1 MQLENILNELDASSY
16 TNYNSDGK
24 SLHLLNQKIIDDFEK
39 NTFSKIF
46 KVTHIEEVEIIKD
59 PYNLFNQ
66 LKLYIFYFATY
77 IVLLFMIII
86 FLYSHNLNQT
96 KIKN

>member
-1 MQLENILNELDASSY
+1 MIQTFLDKINQNIYEEILVLSNNFNENLMQLENILNELDASSY

-59 PYNLFNQ
+59 P
-66 LKLYIFYFATY
+66 
-77 IVLLFMIII
+77 
-86 FLYSHNLNQT
+86 
-96 KIKN
+96 